1 MHFGV
6 NYIFKMAILR
16 GMLLWATLQ
25 RWPTFSPVEQL
36 CFPLGTQWMWLSGM
50 NEWMKRFPYEPD
62 RCGRSTWK
70 ISSFYVLWW
79 GLYFLGMEM
88 IYMYTYYRPTCSS
101 GIKRIIS
108 TGTEYYTTAWCNQM
122 QLLKGL
128 DAFANRDNRRF
139 VRIDV
144 LKTLKGNV

>member
-1 MHFGV
+1 MSQIDVVG
-6 NYIFKMAILR
+6 
-16 GMLLWATLQ
+16 LL
-25 RWPTFSPVEQL
+25 
-36 CFPLGTQWMWLSGM
+36 G
-50 NEWMKRFPYEPD
+50 RFPVFTYYA
-62 RCGRSTWK
+62 G
-70 ISSFYVLWW
+70 V
-79 GLYFLGMEM
+79 YFLGMEM
-88 IYMYTYYRPTCSS
+88 IYTYYRPTCSS

-108 TGTEYYTTAWCNQM
+108 TGNEYYTTAWCNQM